1 MLRLNLMGPFSIE
14 RDRPITLRNK
24 KAQALLAFLALA
36 PGASHARER
45 LATLLWPDSNEEASR
60 QSLRQCVCML
70 RREVDDLPLAVD
82 YDTLGLEAGSIA
94 VDVAE
99 FNDALAAPSL
109 ENLKRAATLYRG
121 HLLGELNARSDLFD
135 EWLRSE
141 RSSLRASA
149 TSAFHALL
157 DQLQSA
163 GAREEAI
170 VVALRLLAI
179 DPLQEQV
186 DRTLMRLYF
195 ERGQTALALRQYK
208 RCEAILREEL
218 GVQPDQETKAL
229 YQELLRHRSRITPQ
243 RIKDD
248 VFFIRNGAVAPRAEG
263 ADLHG
268 AGRRADRVRPS
279 RGGASAS
286 EGSQLAQPSGI

>member
-14 RDRPITLRNK
+14 RDRPITLHNK

-45 LATLLWPDSNEEASR
+45 LATLLWPDSNDEASR
-60 QSLRQCVCML
+60 QSLRQCVSTL

-82 YDTLGLEAGSIA
+82 YDTLGFEPGSIA

-99 FNDALAAPSL
+99 FNDALAASSL

-121 HLLGELNARSDLFD
+121 HLLEELNARSDLFE

-149 TSAFHALL
+149 MSAFHALL

-186 DRTLMRLYF
+186 DRTLMRLSYRVATRRHCLILLKNRSIKF
-195 ERGQTALALRQYK
+195 RARYRYGLKQIGSLRFRFGGMFAHAPYWRANSLIQSASYPRSAINIVCGSRALR
-208 RCEAILREEL
+208 RTE
-218 GVQPDQETKAL
+218 
-229 YQELLRHRSRITPQ
+229 HSRLSCASPC
-243 RIKDD
+243 
-248 VFFIRNGAVAPRAEG
+248 VRARWT
-263 ADLHG
+263 
-268 AGRRADRVRPS
+268 GRPLVSTTA
-279 RGGASAS
+279 
-286 EGSQLAQPSGI
+286 